1 MTDLDRALAEIGA
14 IKSQLAQGE
23 KFHGL
28 GPTAFAATAVL
39 AVLAS
44 IAQGIWLP
52 LATQHVQTFLALW
65 IAVAAVSAGVI
76 GFEMKD
82 RTRRLHSHLADEMIA
97 AAVTQ
102 FVPAAVSA
110 ALLTAVI
117 TFFAPV
123 SLWMAPALWQISFG
137 VGIFASCRFLP
148 RWMVLVGGWYI
159 ATGLACIALAQGH
172 HALSPWSMGLPFG
185 VGQMLVAV
193 VLRFSEAPEAHDG

>member
-1 MTDLDRALAEIGA
+1 MTDLDRALAEIDA
-14 IKSQLAQGE
+14 IKNQLAQGE

-39 AVLAS
+39 AVLAA
-44 IAQGIWLP
+44 IAQGLWLP
-52 LATQHVQTFLALW
+52 LATQHMQTFLALW
-65 IAVAAVSAGVI
+65 ITVAAVSAGVV

-102 FVPAAVSA
+102 FVPAAVAA

-117 TFFAPV
+117 TVFAPQC
-123 SLWMAPALWQISFG
+123 LWMAPGLWQIAFG
-137 VGIFASCRFLP
+137 IGIFASCRFLP
-148 RWMVLVGGWYI
+148 RWMVLVGGWYL
-159 ATGLACIALAQGH
+159 ATGLACVALAQGH

-185 VGQMLVAV
+185 VGQMLVAA
-193 VLRFSEAPEAHDG
+193 VLRFSEAADD